1 MTHLRLEKYL
11 GVWYIINVSSS
22 KIITSTT
29 KETQFL
35 LKQMTSIH
43 KNEFFLEII

>member
-11 GVWYIINVSSS
+11 GEWYIINVSSS

-29 KETQFL
+29 KETKLL
-35 LKQMTSIH
+35 LKQMTSTH
-43 KNEFFLEII
+43 KNKFTLEVI